1 MLNYPIRLIP
11 DGEGGVIAAFPDVP
25 EAESQGATEDEA
37 IAGARGVL
45 ETVLASYVADGRPI
59 PAPTDTCC
67 APMVATD
74 RFGLA
79 GMEIE
84 SAELSAAA

>member
-1 MLNYPIRLIP
+1 MLNYPVRLIP

-25 EAESQGATEDEA
+25 EAKSQGSTEDEA
-37 IAGARGVL
+37 IAGAREAL

-59 PAPTDTCC
+59 PAPSETCC

-74 RFGLA
+74 RFDLV
-79 GMEIE
+79 GMEIRK
-84 SAELSAAA
+84 AA